1 MPDTIKIKHFCKV
14 LENYDFQHSW
24 KKLSNFNGETWINN
38 PKNKEPFP
46 RLSIFRT
53 PDNFWHIT
61 AEVSLPRLLFGHNAR
76 LPNQHETFEG
86 LKIIGEY
93 VEEKSGLPFDPFS
106 AIVSRV
112 DFTLDIQ
119 LTEAEVIQIINKL
132 SFQKLGSLE
141 KLFYNGKTLYF
152 QTKSKEKIIRIYGK
166 YQEVLSRKNAT
177 PEEKEYAKGKLRI
190 ECSLK
195 GKQLKAMIKRLA
207 LPDNSVLSVLN
218 EDVSNKI
225 ISEILERLNFDEIRT
240 NDYDL
245 LEDLLE
251 KCSTSNAMQNFSF
264 LEMIKR
270 RGLNF
275 YKDESLHYKER
286 TYKRRLAEC
295 RKAKVWIHPKSF
307 E

>member
-1 MPDTIKIKHFCKV
+1 MFDTIKIKHFCRS
-14 LENYDFQHSW
+14 LENYDFQKTW
-24 KKLSNFNGETWINN
+24 KKLSNYKGVTWINN
-38 PKNKEPFP
+38 PKKNEPFP

-53 PDNFWHIT
+53 PDHFWHIS
-61 AEVSLPRLLFGHNAR
+61 AEVSLPRLLFGHNAK
-76 LPNQHETFEG
+76 LLNQHEIFEG
-86 LKIIGEY
+86 LQMIGDY
-93 VEEKSGLPFDPFS
+93 IRAKSGLPFNPFS
-106 AIVSRV
+106 AIISRV

-132 SFQKLGSLE
+132 SFQKFGRLE
-141 KLFYNGKTLYF
+141 KLFYNGQTLYF
-152 QTKSKEKIIRIYGK
+152 QTKNKEKIIRIYGK

-177 PEEKEYAKGKLRI
+177 PEEIEYAKGKLRI

-207 LPDNSVLSVLN
+207 LPDNSAVSVLN

-225 ISEILERLNFDEIRT
+225 LSEILELLNFDEIRT

-275 YKDESLHYKER
+275 YKDESLHYTER

-295 RKAKVWIHPKSF
+295 RKAKVWICPKSF